1 MEISAT
7 LSSPVP
13 AEELGSGGSRPNT
26 TVGQLSAMAPIKSGR
41 HLPQRARG
49 KQSSGMAHRESNLH
63 LQQHPSNLTK
73 FTFNQCPLCVSK
85 FKIKSDLK
93 IHIKTIHNQLSL
105 CFALMWTLKSD
116 SILNLD
122 THRGHWLN
130 VTFVTKA

>member
-26 TVGQLSAMAPIKSGR
+26 TVGQHSAMAPIPSGR

-63 LQQHPSNLTK
+63 LQQHPSNLSDCWAVYHCMVACLWDHDIL
-73 FTFNQCPLCVSK
+73 FFAAVAVDVSIPGRFDVGVYSVK
-85 FKIKSDLK
+85 LGIEESFSAEE
-93 IHIKTIHNQLSL
+93 
-105 CFALMWTLKSD
+105 F
-116 SILNLD
+116 
-122 THRGHWLN
+122 
-130 VTFVTKA
+130 